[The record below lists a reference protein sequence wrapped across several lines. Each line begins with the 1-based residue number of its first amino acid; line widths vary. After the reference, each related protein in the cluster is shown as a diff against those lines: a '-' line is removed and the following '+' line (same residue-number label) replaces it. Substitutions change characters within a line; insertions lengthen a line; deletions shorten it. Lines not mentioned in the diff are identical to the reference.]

1 MLPADVMYSDNRPYS
16 ISTSSCSGNITGR
29 KKKFFVFCFK
39 EGKGERKKNQSGG
52 MQRMCD
58 AVEICPP
65 IFSPTTS
72 AGLAPAVTRRLLPP
86 RGYGRSRV
94 F

>member
-39 EGKGERKKNQSGG
+39 EGKGERKKKLN
-52 MQRMCD
+52 
-58 AVEICPP
+58 I
-65 IFSPTTS
+65 I
-72 AGLAPAVTRRLLPP
+72 L
-86 RGYGRSRV
+86 RSRSRD
-94 F
+94 FF